1 VNDGMNIVSCPE
13 ITADRCS
20 GERLRR
26 PATALLSRYPQ
37 LRQIAELFD
46 HLKDVMAW
54 IKDRQGRFC
63 WVNRAV
69 LMMQTG
75 DRCQT
80 TGDAAA
86 AILGKTD
93 HDLAPAFLA
102 DQYRRDDE
110 QVLAGIRIV
119 NRIEPFRCPDGTIDW
134 HLTNKIPLF
143 DECGVVVGTA
153 GIAEWLKRPSFGLVP
168 GAEFAEVL
176 AYMRDH
182 YGSSISN
189 QQLAHLSQ
197 MSVRTFERNFQSAFH
212 LTPQKYLRNLRL
224 RIASHSLVYTNL
236 PLAQVAAEC
245 GFADQSHFTHEFRR
259 HFGRTPGEYR
269 DRFARETLNSVAR

>member
-1 VNDGMNIVSCPE
+1 MNDGMNIVSCPE

-86 AILGKTD
+86 AILG
-93 HDLAPAFLA
+93 
-102 DQYRRDDE
+102 
-110 QVLAGIRIV
+110 
-119 NRIEPFRCPDGTIDW
+119 
-134 HLTNKIPLF
+134 
-143 DECGVVVGTA
+143 
-153 GIAEWLKRPSFGLVP
+153 
-168 GAEFAEVL
+168 
-176 AYMRDH
+176 
-182 YGSSISN
+182 
-189 QQLAHLSQ
+189 
-197 MSVRTFERNFQSAFH
+197 
-212 LTPQKYLRNLRL
+212 
-224 RIASHSLVYTNL
+224 
-236 PLAQVAAEC
+236 
-245 GFADQSHFTHEFRR
+245 
-259 HFGRTPGEYR
+259 
-269 DRFARETLNSVAR
+269 